1 MITLKSYLLSLLKS
15 ETAQGT
21 ALGSLAKVCKK
32 VVAGT
37 GTLFGGKASDVFYT
51 LWRLFPQKMVKN
63 GFEYSSLMK

>member
-1 MITLKSYLLSLLKS
+1 MEITSNPYLLLLKS

-37 GTLFGGKASDVFYT
+37 GTLFGGRVRS
-51 LWRLFPQKMVKN
+51 
-63 GFEYSSLMK
+63 